1 MNFLTLYLLSS
12 MFPKGSLLTAAKIA
26 LAGSL
31 VNVSINLYN
40 KKVMSK
46 QLEQNHREVL
56 EEIIQKVIYHH

>member
-1 MNFLTLYLLSS
+1 
-12 MFPKGSLLTAAKIA
+12 MFPKGSLPTAAKIA

>member
-12 MFPKGSLLTAAKIA
+12 MFPKVSLPTAAKIA